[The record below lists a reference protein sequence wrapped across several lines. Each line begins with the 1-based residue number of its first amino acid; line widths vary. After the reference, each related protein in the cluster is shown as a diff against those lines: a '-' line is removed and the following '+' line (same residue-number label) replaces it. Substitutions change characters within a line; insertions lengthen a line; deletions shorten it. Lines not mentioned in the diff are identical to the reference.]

1 MRAPQFW
8 YEPDSWKATLLVPLG
23 YLYSLLTFLR
33 RKIGKPEKYNCF
45 TICIGNLNAGGTGK
59 TPTTIAL
66 AHHFLEKGLKVHIV
80 SRGYKGK
87 FQGTFLVNPR
97 KHKSEE
103 VGDEPLLMSE
113 FTSVWV
119 SNKRRNG
126 IAAAEKAGAQIVLLD
141 DGFQDPSF
149 HKDISIVVVDGT
161 TGFGNKKCMPAGP
174 LRENISQ
181 GFARADAVIIIGKSL
196 YEFDA
201 FPRHLKVIRSKIKPV
216 ETGMNW
222 KEGQYLAFAGIGDPN
237 KFFATLRSLGANLIE
252 CVPLNDH
259 QKFNRPILRRLER
272 KAVTA
277 HAQLVTTEK
286 DAVRLPSSFRKKV
299 LSLPVRLE
307 FDDKNDLENLFNI

>member
-8 YEPDSWKATLLVPLG
+8 YEPVSWKAILLLPLG

-33 RKIGKPEKYNCF
+33 GKIGTTEKYNCF
-45 TICIGNLNAGGTGK
+45 TICIGNLNGGGTGK
-59 TPTTIAL
+59 THTTIAL
-66 AHHFLEKGLKVHIV
+66 AHHFLEKGLEVNIV

-222 KEGQYLAFAGIGDPN
+222 KEGQYLAFAGIGDPS
-237 KFFATLRSLGANLIE
+237 KFFATLRSLGADLID

-307 FDDKNDLENLFNI
+307 FDDKNYLENLFNI